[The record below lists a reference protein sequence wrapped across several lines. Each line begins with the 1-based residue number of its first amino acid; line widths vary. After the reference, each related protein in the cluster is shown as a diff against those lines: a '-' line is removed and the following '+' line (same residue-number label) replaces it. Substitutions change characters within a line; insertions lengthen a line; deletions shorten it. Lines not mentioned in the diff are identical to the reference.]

1 VKLPERDGALVQKVL
16 PESPAETSG
25 LKRGDLVVEIGGQ
38 TVRNPSTLLQQ
49 VEKAQVGQPL
59 SLKVVRGQRELQ
71 LSIKPAPL
79 PAPTG

>member
-1 VKLPERDGALVQKVL
+1 
-16 PESPAETSG
+16 
-25 LKRGDLVVEIGGQ
+25 
-38 TVRNPSTLLQQ
+38 

-79 PAPTG
+79 PAPTS